1 MMGFWIEIRCEDRS
15 AKWSDGKGYSP
26 ERCWSHDNEGP
37 MQEASDTQA
46 SVINAYRDLEM
57 EARAL
62 GWVKYRSGWVCPYCA
77 VHRPAHFSKEV
88 GHE

>member
-1 MMGFWIEIRCEDRS
+1 MGFWIEIRCEDRF

-46 SVINAYRDLEM
+46 SVINSTLR
-57 EARAL
+57 
-62 GWVKYRSGWVCPYCA
+62 
-77 VHRPAHFSKEV
+77 
-88 GHE
+88 